1 MSSGR
6 FSIPQKKS
14 DSLIKKE
21 NSTLLSK
28 KLILGANDERRFSED
43 AHTMAP
49 GDYLFAWS
57 HPILT
62 YPELT

>member
-6 FSIPQKKS
+6 FSIPQKKL
-14 DSLIKKE
+14 DSSIKKE

-49 GDYLFAWS
+49 GDYLTTWGQ
-57 HPILT
+57 PI
-62 YPELT
+62 